1 LSALETADR
10 QEPLDF
16 MEAKIQQLQKK
27 VALLKQYIV
36 KLEAIKTESPQIAQ
50 TSKYPSLIRMLVPQ
64 YEG

>member
-16 MEAKIQQLQKK
+16 MEAKIQRLQKK

-36 KLEAIKTESPQIAQ
+36 KLEAVKTESQIAQ